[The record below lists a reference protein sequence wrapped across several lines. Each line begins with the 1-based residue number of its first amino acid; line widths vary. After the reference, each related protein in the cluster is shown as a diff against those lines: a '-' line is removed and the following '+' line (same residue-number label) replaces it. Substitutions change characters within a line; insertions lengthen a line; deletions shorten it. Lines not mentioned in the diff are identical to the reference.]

1 MKRFSISLVMIATL
15 AGGALQLGCAT
26 DGSITNEQG
35 DLEYQQKYDMEYV
48 QEHAA
53 ELQPGMSKAEVLIL
67 LGSPAEQQPAKWIY
81 RPKRSALIVPAEA
94 LVVRFDQGRY
104 VSHRTEAIVL
114 GERLGDS

>member
-1 MKRFSISLVMIATL
+1 MKRFSISLAMITVL
-15 AGGALQLGCAT
+15 AGGALQLGCAS
-26 DGSITNEQG
+26 DGSLASDQSDI
-35 DLEYQQKYDMEYV
+35 EYQQKYDMEYV
-48 QEHAA
+48 RDHAE

-104 VSHRTEAIVL
+104 VSHRNEAIVL